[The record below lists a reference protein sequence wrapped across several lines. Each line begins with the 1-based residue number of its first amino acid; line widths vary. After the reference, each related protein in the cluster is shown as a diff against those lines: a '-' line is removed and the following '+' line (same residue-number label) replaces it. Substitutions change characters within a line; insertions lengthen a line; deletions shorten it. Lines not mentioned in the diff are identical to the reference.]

1 VSSRQL
7 AYVQKR
13 RSTRIYNAIP
23 LAIQGSDALRAPYL
37 EQISTLTVSC
47 HGCRYRSKYEVIQ
60 GDTVYLAVKQSSEGC
75 ATYSC
80 QAQVKWVQRLTTK
93 DSDFDIA
100 VELAAPGNIWGI
112 VSPPDD
118 WFPIQVPKAIERG
131 STRGEQPLATR
142 IERQTIPILNEESA
156 GLSHLE
162 RDDPAAALSPSLGQL
177 VAGFGKQIQIM
188 VSHAAMAAFA
198 KERER
203 LMDEFRTQLQ
213 NEAAST
219 LESLISISKEE
230 LTRRMLKDL
239 NDAHEAAARINYERW
254 NKKIEQDTKIAAQ
267 SMVTQAVEISRRV
280 EVMAAS
286 TVKLLQRNMEASRI
300 EAVDRSLSDLREQL
314 EPLLED
320 AQVTLQNLTASENRL
335 RDESQAIRE
344 RFEKFLRQATQDSI
358 VAVQEKTV
366 GMLDQFESD
375 VAKRLVESN
384 DGLHGKSI
392 EVIAETTRILH
403 ELSQGREK
411 SVEDQLRSLVLS
423 ANDDVT
429 KILNENSPNLLS
441 IFEPA
446 RR

>member
-1 VSSRQL
+1 
-7 AYVQKR
+7 
-13 RSTRIYNAIP
+13 
-23 LAIQGSDALRAPYL
+23 
-37 EQISTLTVSC
+37 
-47 HGCRYRSKYEVIQ
+47 
-60 GDTVYLAVKQSSEGC
+60 
-75 ATYSC
+75 
-80 QAQVKWVQRLTTK
+80 
-93 DSDFDIA
+93 
-100 VELAAPGNIWGI
+100 
-112 VSPPDD
+112 
-118 WFPIQVPKAIERG
+118 
-131 STRGEQPLATR
+131 
-142 IERQTIPILNEESA
+142 
-156 GLSHLE
+156 
-162 RDDPAAALSPSLGQL
+162 
-177 VAGFGKQIQIM
+177 
-188 VSHAAMAAFA
+188 MAAFA

>member
-1 VSSRQL
+1 
-7 AYVQKR
+7 
-13 RSTRIYNAIP
+13 
-23 LAIQGSDALRAPYL
+23 
-37 EQISTLTVSC
+37 
-47 HGCRYRSKYEVIQ
+47 
-60 GDTVYLAVKQSSEGC
+60 
-75 ATYSC
+75 
-80 QAQVKWVQRLTTK
+80 
-93 DSDFDIA
+93 
-100 VELAAPGNIWGI
+100 
-112 VSPPDD
+112 
-118 WFPIQVPKAIERG
+118 
-131 STRGEQPLATR
+131 
-142 IERQTIPILNEESA
+142 
-156 GLSHLE
+156 
-162 RDDPAAALSPSLGQL
+162 
-177 VAGFGKQIQIM
+177 
-188 VSHAAMAAFA
+188 
-198 KERER
+198 
-203 LMDEFRTQLQ
+203 MDEFRTQLQ